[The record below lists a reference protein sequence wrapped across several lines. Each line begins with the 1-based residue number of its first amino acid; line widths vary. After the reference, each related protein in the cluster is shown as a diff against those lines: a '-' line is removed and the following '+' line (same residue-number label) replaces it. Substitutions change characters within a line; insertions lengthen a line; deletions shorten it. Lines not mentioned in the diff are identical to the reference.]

1 MAILVTAASKYGST
15 LEIGV
20 AIRDELNARG
30 LDAEFL
36 EPSAV
41 DDPRRYDAFIVGS
54 AIYMGRWQAPAREF
68 LSAHREVLAERPV
81 WLFSSGPL
89 ALRRQAGPRRAGLW
103 RAPDHPR
110 RARSGWRLPRLGR
123 DPRLGRRDRRG
134 ARSGLSCPAYPST
147 MPGSYAGT
155 GARGMMSRW
164 RFIRR

>member
-89 ALRRQAGPRRAGLW
+89 GDAPGVGIDDRELAELMALSGARDHRLFAGKLDRAELGFGERLITRVV
-103 RAPDHPR
+103 RAPDGDFR
-110 RARSGWRLPRLGR
+110 DWDEIRAWADEIAAAL
-123 DPRLGRRDRRG
+123 
-134 ARSGLSCPAYPST
+134 AA
-147 MPGSYAGT
+147 A
-155 GARGMMSRW
+155 
-164 RFIRR
+164 